1 MLNGPLFLSINQ
13 KLAGNH
19 VTYRVATG
27 GYNPSSGFDT
37 AEFVYSAVVFLT
49 SKQRTAVSSK
59 IEIFRFTQYIITIS
73 NVGIFVTGKVFGFSF
88 PSII

>member
-37 AEFVYSAVVFLT
+37 AEFVYSVAFLLN
-49 SKQRTAVSSK
+49 K
-59 IEIFRFTQYIITIS
+59 
-73 NVGIFVTGKVFGFSF
+73 
-88 PSII
+88 

>member
-1 MLNGPLFLSINQ
+1 MLNGLLFLSINQ

-37 AEFVYSAVVFLT
+37 AEFVYSIFFLT
-49 SKQRTAVSSK
+49 SKPRTAVSWK
-59 IEIFRFTQYIITIS
+59 IEIRRFTQYNMTIR
-73 NVGIFVTGKVFGFSF
+73 NVGIFITSKVLFSH
-88 PSII
+88 ILYLL